1 MMASFDDLIQEIDR
15 RYSLGPKAPQ
25 LVQETFRWVTD
36 QPGGAGG
43 LLERCNAAGFAAEVA
58 SWSDGLAPV
67 PLSGQEVEQTLGS
80 DTLGALADKTGL
92 NPNFVRTILGAALP
106 EIIMLAK
113 GGAVPPEIPD
123 SGADTP
129 ESVVPLSPSPAEKLS
144 PEETAPIQA
153 GERIYL
159 PAPPR
164 RVQPRFK
171 RLTASG
177 SVMALAICFFG
188 LAWAWWHFSGGPA
201 SRESAGRTETQMAED
216 IRALKASVEALRA
229 AQSQSQTDATALAD
243 LKSRLDAV
251 KSETAASIAEVAGKL
266 GPQRD
271 FETKLSQVFERLDR
285 IEHQIAGPVATAPL
299 GAAPIQ
305 GAASARKPAQM
316 AAAPPKPP
324 AFDPSQDPAGPG
336 SRQSRPQLI
345 TNWVVRDVY
354 NGIAL
359 VESPH
364 GSIEVTPGETIP
376 GAGTVISIE
385 RRGAGWIVIT
395 NRGLVDSAPGGF
407 QPRDQPRF

>member
-1 MMASFDDLIQEIDR
+1 MMASFDDLIQEIDT
-15 RYSLGPKAPQ
+15 RYCLGPKAAQ
-25 LVQETFRWVTD
+25 LVQETFRLIMD
-36 QPGGAGG
+36 QPGGADG
-43 LLERCNAAGFAAEVA
+43 LLEKFKAAGLAAEVA
-58 SWSDGLAPV
+58 SWSEGSEPV
-67 PLSGQEVEQTLGS
+67 PLSGPEVEQTLGP
-80 DTLGALADKTGL
+80 DVIGDLAHKIGL
-92 NPNFVRTILGAALP
+92 NPNFARTILGYALP

-113 GGAVPPEIPD
+113 GGAVPPAIPD
-123 SGADTP
+123 SGAGVP
-129 ESVVPLSPSPAEKLS
+129 EPAFPLSPSPGEKLS
-144 PEETAPIQA
+144 PEETGPIQA

-159 PAPPR
+159 PAPR
-164 RVQPRFK
+164 RAPPRFK
-171 RLTASG
+171 HFAASG
-177 SVMALAICFFG
+177 SVMALAIGLFG
-188 LAWAWWHFSGGPA
+188 LAWAGWHFSGGPA

-229 AQSQSQTDATALAD
+229 SQSQSQTDATALES

-251 KSETAASIAEVAGKL
+251 KSETAASITEVAGRL
-266 GPQRD
+266 EQQQRD
-271 FETKLSQVFERLDR
+271 PEAKVSQLSERLDR

-299 GAAPIQ
+299 GATSVQ

-316 AAAPPKPP
+316 AAALPKPP
-324 AFDPSQDPAGPG
+324 AFEPSQDPAGPG

-354 NGIAL
+354 DGIAL

-407 QPRDQPRF
+407 QPKDQPRF